1 MTTTPDGPLSE
12 EPRPATASPEDAVLQ
27 AADSVL
33 EQAAPEAE
41 GSMEAL
47 DSGRRLLLVHAH
59 PDDETIGNG
68 VDDGAVRR

>member
-1 MTTTPDGPLSE
+1 
-12 EPRPATASPEDAVLQ
+12 
-27 AADSVL
+27 VL

-68 VDDGAVRR
+68 VTMARYVG